1 MMEETIIKTFY
12 IISIISMLFGS
23 IFILGYT
30 FIILLQ
36 IIFCPILYVLV
47 IFIKIYDKLKENK
60 K

>member
-1 MMEETIIKTFY
+1 MEETIIKTFY
-12 IISIISMLFGS
+12 IIIIISMLFGS